1 MTRATNV
8 QRKLQS
14 CCPLRPRR
22 KRLRAG
28 GCDASMKKKKMY
40 LLPFGIFFALLGANA
55 VREKLIIKKKMF
67 LFIAV
72 WNLFSRLGTIDL
84 KDCSPRTSS
93 NTSMDQYSSS
103 QHYGHAIYSSLN
115 FVPSYP
121 LHFFPS
127 LPITVLCIYVSGKNQ

>member
-1 MTRATNV
+1 
-8 QRKLQS
+8 
-14 CCPLRPRR
+14 
-22 KRLRAG
+22 
-28 GCDASMKKKKMY
+28 MY

-72 WNLFSRLGTIDL
+72 WNLFARLGTIDF